1 MSEYEEAYLDIG
13 ELTKFIRRQ
22 ESRAIKALL
31 KRFKPKDFPLIVERL
46 PKEDRLWLVSSLPD
60 EIIKDFIAKLPANII
75 EEIVKEIDRNR
86 LIKIFSDLPA
96 DELSDIIGKLPSRD
110 RKEILATLPHWKMR
124 EIGPLLA
131 FSPTTAGGLM
141 TNRIPIF
148 FEGLDVGR
156 VIEEFNI
163 NTKFNLYDT
172 NHYIYAVDRNGYLK
186 GIISIKDLLVT
197 PRNKKLSEIVNP
209 PVVTVKPETDQE
221 DVAKIVARYDLLEL
235 PVINNENKLL
245 GAVTI
250 DDVIDVLLSESAE
263 DLEKFG
269 GLARRITAPY
279 LTAKIA
285 ELVRKRAPW
294 LIFLCILESITAN
307 ILHVFEGML
316 SMVIALSFFI
326 PLLVSTGGNTG
337 SQSASFIIRAL
348 ATGDVLISDVI
359 KILAKE
365 SATSLLLGM
374 ILSPITFLIGWL
386 IAGEIRIAF
395 LLSIAV
401 IAIVF
406 MASIIGG
413 LLPLLAAKIKVDP
426 PTISGPLIATISD
439 VVGLTLYFVL
449 AIMIFGLAW

>member
-1 MSEYEEAYLDIG
+1 MSEYEEAIDIG
-13 ELTKFIRRQ
+13 ELSKFIRRQ
-22 ESRAIKALL
+22 ESRAIKSLL
-31 KRFKPKDFPLIVERL
+31 KRFKPKDFPIIIERL

-60 EIIKDFIAKLPANII
+60 EIIKDFIAKLSTPII

-86 LIKIFSDLPA
+86 LIKILSDLPA
-96 DELSDIIGKLPSRD
+96 DELSDIIGKLSSRD
-110 RKEILATLPHWKMR
+110 RKEILAVLPHWKLK
-124 EIGPLLA
+124 EVGPLLA
-131 FSPTTAGGLM
+131 FPPTTAGGLM

-148 FEGLDVGR
+148 YEGLDVGR
-156 VIEEFNI
+156 VIEEWNV
-163 NTKFNLYDT
+163 NTKFNVYDT
-172 NHYIYAVDRNGYLK
+172 NYYVYAVDRKGHLK
-186 GIISIKDLLVT
+186 GMINIKDLLVT
-197 PRNKKLSEIVNP
+197 PRNKKLSEIVSP
-209 PVVTVKPETDQE
+209 PIATVKPETDQE

-235 PVINNENKLL
+235 PVVNGENKLL

-279 LTAKIA
+279 LTARIT

-294 LIFLCILESITAN
+294 LVFLCILESITAN
-307 ILHVFEGML
+307 ILHVFEGTL
-316 SMVIALSFFI
+316 STVIALSFFI

-348 ATGDVLISDVI
+348 ATGDVLISDIV

-365 SATSLLLGM
+365 STTSLLLGM
-374 ILSPITFLIGWL
+374 ILSPITFAIGWF
-386 IAGEIRIAF
+386 IAGEIRIAL

-413 LLPLLAAKIKVDP
+413 LLPLLAAKMKIDP

-449 AIMIFGLAW
+449 AIIIFGLG